1 MRRIGAL
8 LLLICA
14 LVLASCTKD
23 HDLTVSIDH
32 DIDTYSFAMSS
43 IRGITMTPIIEGT
56 TNKELIYHWNTNND
70 TQSFMYLE
78 DIQTEIINNGEPVLF
93 IGGPEADMNGS
104 NLTSPVRVTLTLK
117 EKDTDKI
124 LARDELVL
132 TRENLMYTVKK

>member
-14 LVLASCTKD
+14 LVLVSCSKD

-43 IRGITMTPIIEGT
+43 IRGITMTPIIEGR

-93 IGGPEADMNGS
+93 IGGPEADMNGY

-124 LARDELVL
+124 LAKDELVL
-132 TRENLMYTVKK
+132 TRENLLYTVKK